1 MENSADDVI
10 RRPNKEDALSDENV
24 LIKQVYITASEV
36 KQKET
41 RLSKG
46 NNESIIWHSE
56 IDGTITFGVSP
67 FIKGRVFAL
76 KTNGVTP
83 SGGVDPTA
91 PIGMYVYTVE
101 DEDGNEIDPRVF
113 IDK

>member
-1 MENSADDVI
+1 
-10 RRPNKEDALSDENV
+10 
-24 LIKQVYITASEV
+24 
-36 KQKET
+36 
-41 RLSKG
+41 
-46 NNESIIWHSE
+46 
-56 IDGTITFGVSP
+56 
-67 FIKGRVFAL
+67 
-76 KTNGVTP
+76 VTP